1 MVEEVL
7 VKGCFTLSVHSARHY
22 FMDELFKGVK
32 PDLRQ
37 VLAFPGLGQ
46 FAPVK
51 VSLVFIFDLKQVILY
66 FQVVNQFKCVARII
80 AVVRVI

>member
-1 MVEEVL
+1 
-7 VKGCFTLSVHSARHY
+7 
-22 FMDELFKGVK
+22 MDELFNGVK

-37 VLAFPGLGQ
+37 VLTFPGLVQ
-46 FAPVK
+46 FASVK
-51 VSLVFIFDLKQVILY
+51 VTLVFIFNLKQVILY